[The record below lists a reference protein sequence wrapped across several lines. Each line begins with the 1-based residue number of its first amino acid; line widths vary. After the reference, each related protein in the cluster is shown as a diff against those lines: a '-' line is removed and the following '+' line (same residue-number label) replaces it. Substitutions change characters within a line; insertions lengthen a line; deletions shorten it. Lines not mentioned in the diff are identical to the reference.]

1 MVSKRQIL
9 SIEVKKSVLEAV
21 ESGTTNQSELSR
33 RFKID
38 RKSVQRILKSK
49 DAINNAVYDGRNFK
63 RAKLRP
69 PKHEEL

>member
-38 RKSVQRILKSK
+38 RKMH
-49 DAINNAVYDGRNFK
+49 F
-63 RAKLRP
+63 
-69 PKHEEL
+69 PKNDVIK